1 MKLKPKGAKYRDLY
15 AWRGSIWYSRMV
27 RGRRYRVNTDAP
39 ISLTGWEE
47 AAEGEEGDGTRT
59 RAPESV
65 KAGNREV
72 SRTYTIS

>member
-1 MKLKPKGAKYRDLY
+1 MKSKPKGAKYRNLY

-59 RAPESV
+59 RSPENV
-65 KAGNREV
+65 KLRNRRG
-72 SRTYTIS
+72 SRTFAIS